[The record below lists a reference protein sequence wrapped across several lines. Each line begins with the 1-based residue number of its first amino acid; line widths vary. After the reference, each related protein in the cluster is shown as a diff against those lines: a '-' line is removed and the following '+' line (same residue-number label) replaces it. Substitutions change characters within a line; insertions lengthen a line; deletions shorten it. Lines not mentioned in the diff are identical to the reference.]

1 MINTVLKSYAKNP
14 WKLWI
19 VLQAGGFT
27 AWIILVTMLVWVI
40 NHVLA
45 DFIVNNLGVSVQA
58 VRGCIF
64 LTCGL
69 SIVSSHLLWRDM
81 VRISNA
87 KHLKAYIEH
96 GKHAKMF
103 ENNKSALAAKERYEE
118 AIVAKRRLKNSMSR
132 SGGRKRAA
140 QENASVE
147 NTNDGTTTTTITT
160 ITVND

>member
-1 MINTVLKSYAKNP
+1 MINTVLKTYAKNP

-69 SIVSSHLLWRDM
+69 SILSSHLLWREM
-81 VRISNA
+81 VRTFDA
-87 KHLKAYIEH
+87 KHLKAYVKH

-103 ENNKSALAAKERYEE
+103 ANDKKALAAREGHLETI
-118 AIVAKRRLKNSMSR
+118 AAKRRLKNSMSR
-132 SGGRKRAA
+132 NGARKRTAPEEA
-140 QENASVE
+140 PVDSDEK
-147 NTNDGTTTTTITT
+147 TTTTTI
-160 ITVND
+160 ND